1 VTALAPLAASAF
13 LPAQEVRRIVSGS
26 GSTFAA
32 GMRILPRAR
41 REAIFAVYAFCR
53 VVDDIAD
60 GPGPPAEKR
69 DGLALWE
76 DEVVRA
82 YARVPRTALGEEL
95 ARAALAHDLPRR
107 EFQLI
112 LEGMRMDAEGMVA
125 PDPERLERYVR
136 CVAGAVGLL
145 SMRVFGAWQG
155 DRSRRFALSLARA
168 MQLTNIL
175 RDVEEDAGLGRLY
188 LPAPL
193 LEAAGIPPDPDLA
206 HRHPRLPEA
215 RRLLGQVARTHYAR
229 ARAARAGHAWH
240 RILPAL
246 VMMGPYERLLREMEA
261 DWTRAPARRPSWR
274 KAADGLA
281 CAAGGLAWR

>member
-1 VTALAPLAASAF
+1 MTALCPCAASTF

-26 GSTFAA
+26 GSSFIA
-32 GMRILPRAR
+32 GMHVLPRER

-60 GPGPPAEKR
+60 GPGSPAEKR
-69 DGLALWE
+69 EGLDEWS
-76 DEVVRA
+76 DEVVRVF
-82 YARVPRTALGEEL
+82 ARVPRTAVGDEL
-95 ARAALAHDLPRR
+95 VRAVRRFDLPRH
-107 EFQLI
+107 EFELVI
-112 LEGMRMDAEGMVA
+112 EGMRMDAEGLVA
-125 PDPERLERYVR
+125 PDPQRLDRYVR

-145 SMRVFGAWQG
+145 SMRVFGAWRG
-155 DRSRRFALSLARA
+155 DPSRRFALSLARA

-175 RDVEEDAGLGRLY
+175 RDVEEDARMGRLY

-193 LEAAGIPPDPDLA
+193 LKAAGIPPDPILA
-206 HRHPRLPEA
+206 LSHPSLPEA
-215 RRLLGQVARTHYAR
+215 RRLLGKVARTQYRR
-229 ARAARAGHAWH
+229 ARAARRGHAWL

-246 VMMGPYERLLREMEA
+246 VMMGPYERLLAEMEA
-261 DWTRAPARRPSWR
+261 DWSRAPVPRPGWR